1 MNQGVEILIERMKTN
16 PEDFSHDGK
25 FADTAR
31 RIREGITGEDTNKA
45 PWFTRHLLT
54 ENEWEALK
62 IAYIEM
68 SRDRFT
74 QSVMKNLLKE
84 KEEPQ
89 KIYPQAAG
97 FGLSAQTLGPLSVST
112 GTGPSIVANSNAG
125 TLTLNNGSGQ
135 SVTLTPE
142 MVEYLEDRV
151 KDYKNG
157 GTF

>member
-1 MNQGVEILIERMKTN
+1 MNKGVEILIERMRSN
-16 PEDFSHDGK
+16 PEDFSPDGK
-25 FADTAR
+25 FADTSR
-31 RIREGITGEDTNKA
+31 RIREGITGEDANKM

-54 ENEWEALK
+54 ANEWEALK

-89 KIYPQAAG
+89 KMYPDIAYTSPNL
-97 FGLSAQTLGPLSVST
+97 GLST
-112 GTGPSIVANSNAG
+112 GTSASIIANSNAG
-125 TLTLNNGSGQ
+125 TLTLNANGKST
-135 SVTLTPE
+135 TLTPE

-151 KDYKNG
+151 KEYKNG

>member
-1 MNQGVEILIERMKTN
+1 MNKGVEILIERMRSN
-16 PEDFSHDGK
+16 PEDFAPDGR
-25 FADTAR
+25 FGDTAR
-31 RIREGITGEDTNKA
+31 RIREGITGEDTNKM

-54 ENEWEALK
+54 ANEWEALK
-62 IAYIEM
+62 TAYVEM

-89 KIYPQAAG
+89 KMYPDIAYTSPNL
-97 FGLSAQTLGPLSVST
+97 GLST
-112 GTGPSIVANSNAG
+112 GTTGASIIANSNAG

-142 MVEYLEDRV
+142 MVDYLEDRV
-151 KDYKNG
+151 KEYKNV
-157 GTF
+157 

>member
-1 MNQGVEILIERMKTN
+1 MNKGVEILIERMRSN
-16 PEDFSHDGK
+16 PEDFAPDGR
-25 FADTAR
+25 FGDTAR
-31 RIREGITGEDTNKA
+31 RIREGITGEDTNKM

-54 ENEWEALK
+54 ANEWEALK

-89 KIYPQAAG
+89 KIYPQTAYTSPS
-97 FGLSAQTLGPLSVST
+97 LSLST
-112 GTGPSIVANSNAG
+112 GTSIVTNTHAG
-125 TLTLNNGSGQ
+125 TLTLNANGKST
-135 SVTLTPE
+135 TLTPE

-151 KDYKNG
+151 KEYKNG

>member
-1 MNQGVEILIERMKTN
+1 MNKGVEILIERMRSN
-16 PEDFSHDGK
+16 PEDFSPDGK
-25 FADTAR
+25 FADTSR
-31 RIREGITGEDTNKA
+31 RIREGITGEDANKM

-54 ENEWEALK
+54 ANEWEALK

-89 KIYPQAAG
+89 KMYPQTAYTSPNL
-97 FGLSAQTLGPLSVST
+97 GLST
-112 GTGPSIVANSNAG
+112 GTTGAPINTNTHVG
-125 TLTLNNGSGQ
+125 TLTLNANGNP
-135 SVTLTPE
+135 VTLTPA
-142 MVEYLEDRV
+142 MVEGLEQILKERI
-151 KDYKNG
+151 NG

>member
-1 MNQGVEILIERMKTN
+1 MNKGVEILIERMRSN
-16 PEDFSHDGK
+16 PEDFSPDGK
-25 FADTAR
+25 FADTSR
-31 RIREGITGEDTNKA
+31 RIREGITGEDANKM

-54 ENEWEALK
+54 ANEWEALK

-84 KEEPQ
+84 KEEPK
-89 KIYPQAAG
+89 KIYPQTAYTSPNL
-97 FGLSAQTLGPLSVST
+97 GLST
-112 GTGPSIVANSNAG
+112 GTSASIIANSNAG
-125 TLTLNNGSGQ
+125 TLTLNANGKST
-135 SVTLTPE
+135 TLTPE

-151 KDYKNG
+151 KEYKNG

>member
-1 MNQGVEILIERMKTN
+1 MNKGVEILIERMRSN
-16 PEDFSHDGK
+16 PEDFAPDGR
-25 FADTAR
+25 FGDTAR
-31 RIREGITGEDTNKA
+31 RIREGITGEDTNKM

-54 ENEWEALK
+54 ANEWEALK

-89 KIYPQAAG
+89 KMYPDIAYTSPNL
-97 FGLSAQTLGPLSVST
+97 GLST
-112 GTGPSIVANSNAG
+112 GTSASIIANSNAG
-125 TLTLNNGSGQ
+125 TLTLNANGKST
-135 SVTLTPE
+135 TLTPE

-151 KDYKNG
+151 KEYKNG

>member
-1 MNQGVEILIERMKTN
+1 MNKGVEILIERMRSN
-16 PEDFSHDGK
+16 PEDFAPDGR
-25 FADTAR
+25 FGDTAR
-31 RIREGITGEDTNKA
+31 RIREGITGEDTNKM

-54 ENEWEALK
+54 ANEWEALK

-84 KEEPQ
+84 KEEPR
-89 KIYPQAAG
+89 KIYPQSAG
-97 FGLSAQTLGPLSVST
+97 FGLST
-112 GTGPSIVANSNAG
+112 GTVGSSIVTNSNAG
-125 TLTLNNGSGQ
+125 TLTLNANGKST
-135 SVTLTPE
+135 TLTPE

-151 KDYKNG
+151 KEYKNG